1 LNDVRG
7 KATTEELEVAIEITP
22 VWKQVTPELKAE
34 LLAMW
39 ERNQAM
45 RDPAQ
50 ASVRADQ
57 AVCIGRDGNGALCAV
72 GTAVV
77 RVLPRLRQP
86 MYYYRQFFSQETRG
100 QRQTVPFF
108 VRAREI
114 LQDYNTGLPKPE
126 SLGLLMELENPQL
139 AARYNSAEGAAAGTT
154 FIGYSPRGMQLRVSY
169 FEGATLLP
177 PVDLPRRQ
185 GAMAGRRTAN
195 AR

>member
-1 LNDVRG
+1 MRV
-7 KATTEELEVAIEITP
+7 ALEIIP

-50 ASVRADQ
+50 AAVRAEQ
-57 AVCIGRDGNGALCAV
+57 AVCIGRDGQGALCAV

-86 MYYYRQFFSQETRG
+86 MYYYRQFFSQELRG
-100 QRQTVPFF
+100 QKQTVPFF
-108 VRAREI
+108 AKAREI
-114 LQDYNTGLPKPE
+114 LQAYNAGLPKPE
-126 SLGLLMELENPQL
+126 SLGLLMELENPL
-139 AARYNSAEGAAAGTT
+139 LSARYNSAEGAAVGAT

-177 PVDLPRRQ
+177 PVELPRRQ
-185 GAMAGRRTAN
+185 GAMAGRRA
-195 AR
+195 AKFPVVPIRAER

>member
-1 LNDVRG
+1 V
-7 KATTEELEVAIEITP
+7 ALEIIP

-39 ERNQAM
+39 GRNQAM
-45 RDPAQ
+45 HDPAQ
-50 ASVRADQ
+50 AAVRAEQ
-57 AVCIGRDGNGALCAV
+57 AVCIARDEQGALCAV

-86 MYYYRQFFSQETRG
+86 MYYYRQFFARELRG
-100 QRQTVPFF
+100 QKQTVPFF
-108 VRAREI
+108 IRARAI
-114 LQDYNTGLPKPE
+114 LQDYNASLATPE
-126 SLGLLMELENPQL
+126 SLGLLMELENPLL

-177 PVDLPRRQ
+177 PVELPKRQANLPRR
-185 GAMAGRRTAN
+185 GAAGSR
-195 AR
+195 